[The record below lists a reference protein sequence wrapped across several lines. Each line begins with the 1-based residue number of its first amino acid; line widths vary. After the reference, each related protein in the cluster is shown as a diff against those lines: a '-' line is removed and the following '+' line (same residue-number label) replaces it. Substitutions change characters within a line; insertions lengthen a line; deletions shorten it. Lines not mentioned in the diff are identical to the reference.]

1 MEKITQSKKV
11 REPLFEIIWAGKN
24 VTRDLTP
31 YLISLKYSDH
41 LHGKTDELTLTFENR
56 DGRWHTSWY
65 PEKGVKLKVRIGLYD
80 EPGVERWLNC
90 GTFEIEELNFSG
102 PPDIVE
108 ITAKAVFASTSR
120 EQKKTQGYENTSLSE
135 IARKV
140 AQRLGLKPLVTVKPD
155 ISFKRIDQ
163 REETDLEFLRKLC
176 EKYGHCVKVEDEKLI
191 VYPEEELEKGSVV
204 KVITREDFMSYRLTE
219 KSAETY
225 SAVVVKY
232 WDPEKKQE
240 VYHIEKDPKVTTGSE
255 KKITTKVENKE
266 QAEALAKGTLKKLN
280 KLQFEGELTLPGDVA
295 LVAGAKIKL
304 RDLGKLSGIYII
316 EEAHHS
322 ISKNSGYTVEIKIRR
337 A

>member
-1 MEKITQSKKV
+1 MEKITQSKKI
-11 REPLFEIIWAGKN
+11 REPLFEIIWGGKN

-56 DGRWHTSWY
+56 DGRWHASWY

-102 PPDIVE
+102 PPDVVE

-120 EQKKTQGYENTSLSE
+120 EQKKTQGYENVSLKE
-135 IARKV
+135 IAEKV
-140 AQRLGLKPLVTVKPD
+140 AQKLGFKPIINVKPD
-155 ISFKRIDQ
+155 IKFKRIDQ

-176 EKYGHCVKVEDEKLI
+176 EKYGHCVKIEDEKLI
-191 VYPEEELEKGSVV
+191 VYPEEELEKSSVV
-204 KVITREDFMSYRLTE
+204 SFLTYEKIISYRLTE
-219 KSAETY
+219 KSSEVY
-225 SAVVVKY
+225 KAVVVKY

-240 VYHIEKDPKVTTGSE
+240 VSHIEKDPNVNTGSE
-255 KKITTKVENKE
+255 KRLTVKVDSKE

-280 KLQFEGELTLPGDVA
+280 KFCFEGEITVPGDIFY
-295 LVAGAKIKL
+295 VAGAKIAL
-304 RDLGKLSGIYII
+304 QGFGKLDGSYLI
-316 EEAHHS
+316 EEAHHF
-322 ISKNSGYTVEIKIRR
+322 ISKDSGYTVELKVRR
-337 A
+337 I